1 MQPLPLQARF
11 HARPRSQPDAPS
23 RWGARAELLQ
33 REVLVVWFLLRGPD
47 TPWIARI
54 IAGCIA
60 AYVLSPV
67 QLIPSFVPVIGFA
80 DDFAVMALGMSLIR
94 AVTPKPV
101 MEEARRRAARAIGQG
116 ENIRASAVWATT
128 MAVAGVCL
136 ALSVVMSVI
145 LFRR

>member
-1 MQPLPLQARF
+1 MQPLRLQERLQ
-11 HARPRSQPDAPS
+11 ARPRSHADARS
-23 RWGARAELLQ
+23 RWGVRAELLQ
-33 REVLVVWFLLRGPD
+33 REALVVWFLLRSSN

-101 MEEARRRAARAIGQG
+101 MEQARRRAERAIGRG
-116 ENIRASAVWATT
+116 ENIRAYAVRATT

-136 ALSVVMSVI
+136 ALSVVMFVI
-145 LFRR
+145 LFGR